1 MTTGPGELDREL
13 QDRYRLVITCN
24 DMGQPVRSS
33 SAIIYVIVDDIN
45 DNDPQFSETVYSWT
59 VVENQSIGD
68 VIGRVTATDQDIV
81 SLPLYVLFVCF
92 TGTHSNSI
100 QYDGF
105 VRGFYSKYTAV

>member
-1 MTTGPGELDREL
+1 MMTGPGEIDREL

-33 SAIIYVIVDDIN
+33 SAIIHVIVDDVN

-81 SLPLYVLFVCF
+81 SFTASPFYPLHHCSYIWQW
-92 TGTHSNSI
+92 HSS
-100 QYDGF
+100 
-105 VRGFYSKYTAV
+105 